1 MSGEKILITEDERI
15 TALDLKM
22 TLEKLG
28 YHVVGSVASGEESIN
43 MARELKPDLI
53 LMDIHLKTSMMGTEA
68 AQIISKELDIP
79 VIFLSAYSDRSV
91 IREAGQST
99 PYGYLIKPYDAREID
114 ATIQVALAKHEVD
127 DEIKKSDMKLK
138 LALEAANMSAWEWE
152 PEDKTFLSPPPSTAA
167 TNIASLM
174 TDIIHRVHPDDRD
187 SLVTSLNKDGQLS
200 QQVRL
205 QFKDTNSYHSVDLFA
220 AVVSVK

>member
-28 YHVVGSVASGEESIN
+28 YLVVGSVASGEESIEF
-43 MARELKPDLI
+43 ARRLKPDLV
-53 LMDIHLKTSMMGTEA
+53 LMDIHLKTAMMGTEA
-68 AQIISKELDIP
+68 AQLISKELDIP

-114 ATIQVALAKHEVD
+114 ASIQVALAKHEVD

-152 PEDKTFLSPPPSTAA
+152 PEDRCCLAEPDQPETMNFSST
-167 TNIASLM
+167 ID
-174 TDIIHRVHPDDRD
+174 DIINRVHPADRD
-187 SLVTSLNKDGQLS
+187 MLVSSLNSTGQLS

-205 QFKDTNSYHSVDLFA
+205 LYKDTDDLLGRRR
-220 AVVSVK
+220 STL

>member
-28 YHVVGSVASGEESIN
+28 YLVVGSVASGEESIEY
-43 MARELKPDLI
+43 ARRLKPDLV
-53 LMDIHLKTSMMGTEA
+53 LMDIHLKTAMMGTEA
-68 AQIISKELDIP
+68 AQLISKELDIP

-127 DEIKKSDMKLK
+127 DEIKKSDM
-138 LALEAANMSAWEWE
+138 SEWE
-152 PEDKTFLSPPPSTAA
+152 AERVI
-167 TNIASLM
+167 TN
-174 TDIIHRVHPDDRD
+174 
-187 SLVTSLNKDGQLS
+187 
-200 QQVRL
+200 
-205 QFKDTNSYHSVDLFA
+205 Y
-220 AVVSVK
+220 